1 MLEFLS
7 GKLQSWSHGV
17 GFFGWVGG
25 GGSSFLCVML
35 HAAMHCE
42 GEWEMNIE
50 VKQLQ

>member
-1 MLEFLS
+1 MANS
-7 GKLQSWSHGV
+7 SHGAMGL
-17 GFFGWVGG
+17 GFLDGLGG

>member
-1 MLEFLS
+1 MEP
-7 GKLQSWSHGV
+7 W
-17 GFFGWVGG
+17 GWVFWMGWG

>member
-1 MLEFLS
+1 MANS
-7 GKLQSWSHGV
+7 SHGAMGL
-17 GFFGWVGG
+17 GFLDGLGGG

>member
-1 MLEFLS
+1 MEP
-7 GKLQSWSHGV
+7 W
-17 GFFGWVGG
+17 GWVFWMGWGG